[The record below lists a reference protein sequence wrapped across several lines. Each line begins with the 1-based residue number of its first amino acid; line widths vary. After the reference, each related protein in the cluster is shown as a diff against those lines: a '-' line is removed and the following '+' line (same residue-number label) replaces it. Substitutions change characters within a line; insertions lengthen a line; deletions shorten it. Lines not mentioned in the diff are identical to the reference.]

1 MIKKVLIGVV
11 AAILS
16 GGAFYFVSQTE
27 ISENRA
33 QILESAS
40 VRLKT
45 VAEERSKQILVWLD
59 GLVKASIPSTKTP
72 TFSLFLQDYAELSKS
87 TVSEDRES
95 ASEQQKFVTQLLSE
109 FVESIGGYSA
119 TLSYNDGGT
128 VARTQNHLDAFD
140 DFKAVAMSDAAM
152 GKQSISRIYS
162 EDLQLYVGISLPI
175 YAAQDYG
182 QENRQNAAE
191 ADAKNSANPIGNVQI
206 FFKITQSFAKF
217 IDKMPLSGKKDE
229 IRLFQETSAQSQ
241 TEFFHKGGKRGIR
254 TENIS
259 RSLELDIFK
268 AAEDQ
273 VIPFSD
279 RILGGSGRAVYYS
292 GFKNNAL
299 KIWVVSELNGKHVN
313 RELAASASSIQK
325 NYLIL
330 WGINVVLFIVI
341 IGFAGRREP
350 S

>member
-1 MIKKVLIGVV
+1 MIKKIIFGL
-11 AAILS
+11 AAAVLS
-16 GGAFYFVSQTE
+16 GAAFYFVSQTE
-27 ISENRA
+27 VAENRT

-45 VAEERSKQILVWLD
+45 VAEERSKQISVWLD
-59 GLVKASIPSTKTP
+59 GLVKASTPSTKTP

-87 TVSEDRES
+87 TVTEERES
-95 ASEQQKFVTQLLSE
+95 ASDQQQFVTQLLSE

-119 TLSYNDGGT
+119 TLSYNDGKT
-128 VARTQNHLDAFD
+128 VARTQNHLDAFE
-140 DFKAVAMSDAAM
+140 DFMTVAMSDAAT

-162 EDLQLYVGISLPI
+162 EDLQLYVGISLPV

-182 QENRQNAAE
+182 QENRLNT
-191 ADAKNSANPIGNVQI
+191 ADAKNSAKPIGNVQI

-217 IDKMPLSGKKDE
+217 IAKMPLSGKKDE